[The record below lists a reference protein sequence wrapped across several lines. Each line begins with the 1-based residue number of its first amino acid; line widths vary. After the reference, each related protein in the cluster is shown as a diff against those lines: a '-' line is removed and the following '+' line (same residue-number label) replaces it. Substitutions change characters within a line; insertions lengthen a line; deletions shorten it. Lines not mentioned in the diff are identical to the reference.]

1 MEVPAVCFRK
11 LGEALREESPADGI
25 GRMKGSGRG
34 TDEIPESFHIG
45 RERDLSGCIFCHKIF
60 FLY

>member
-34 TDEIPESFHIG
+34 TDEIPESFHIW
-45 RERDLSGCIFCHKIF
+45 RDRDLSNVI
-60 FLY
+60 